1 MITITVKWDVKPEYA
16 DDFMELT
23 REFTEACRAEPGCLW
38 FDWSRSVD
46 KPNEYVLIEAYKDAE
61 AGSAHV
67 NSEHFQKAMKVQGRY
82 AATRPKVI
90 SYEIPQDGWSEL
102 GECGGY
108 AAARDRGK
116 LRIEGRDYV
125 VQDGD
130 VITIKV

>member
-46 KPNEYVLIEAYKDAE
+46 NPNEYILIEAYADAE

-67 NSEHFQKAMKVQGRY
+67 NSEHFTKAMKEQGRY
-82 AATRPKVI
+82 AATRPQVI
-90 SYEIPQDGWSEL
+90 SYEIPQDGWNDL
-102 GECGGY
+102 GE
-108 AAARDRGK
+108 
-116 LRIEGRDYV
+116 IEMP
-125 VQDGD
+125 DGQ
-130 VITIKV
+130 

>member
-1 MITITVKWDVKPEYA
+1 MIFIVAKFRVRPEHADQWPEITN
-16 DDFMELT
+16 
-23 REFTEACRAEPGCLW
+23 EFTQATRGEPGCLW

-102 GECGGY
+102 GE
-108 AAARDRGK
+108 
-116 LRIEGRDYV
+116 IEMPEGR
-125 VQDGD
+125 
-130 VITIKV
+130 